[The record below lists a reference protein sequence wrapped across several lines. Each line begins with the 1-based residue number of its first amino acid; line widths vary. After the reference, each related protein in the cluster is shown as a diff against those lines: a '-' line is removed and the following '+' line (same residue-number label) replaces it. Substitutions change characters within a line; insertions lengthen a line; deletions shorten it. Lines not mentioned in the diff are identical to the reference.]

1 MSRAFGAQSLSFFV
15 CRFFYFTYFTPP
27 DPVCAIPARP
37 VEAIAH
43 FHTDLLYVA
52 VNKDA
57 FPIGLAS
64 AAGRIKSFCL
74 PKQAQ
79 VSSVIYQA
87 QYQAF
92 VRVLRS
98 KAAQLDLSHRAQK
111 DLRFGTFHS
120 GAGSRL
126 RTWPQSVCAYGASN
140 PGPMLSGT

>member
-37 VEAIAH
+37 VEPIAH

-79 VSSVIYQA
+79 VSSVIFQA

-92 VRVLRS
+92 VRFAVGS
-98 KAAQLDLSHRAQK
+98 SAACLSHRAQR
-111 DLRFGTFHS
+111 DLRFGTFLP
-120 GAGSRL
+120 GALAVRTLASIRICL
-126 RTWPQSVCAYGASN
+126 RGQ
-140 PGPMLSGT
+140 